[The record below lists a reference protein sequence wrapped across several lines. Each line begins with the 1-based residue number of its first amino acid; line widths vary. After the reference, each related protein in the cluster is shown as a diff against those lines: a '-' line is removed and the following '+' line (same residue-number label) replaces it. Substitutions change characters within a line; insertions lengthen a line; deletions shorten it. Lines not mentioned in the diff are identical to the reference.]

1 MHSRSYKHATYSV
14 VANLQQSVLDRVFLI
29 DRNNGSEANIQLFNS
44 LLVQIRKSVHMFRQE
59 LDDQRLRQYAHQIV
73 VFSGNYGHTKN
84 KILIFG
90 HITSNLTHW
99 SKF

>member
-1 MHSRSYKHATYSV
+1 MYSRTYILATYSV
-14 VANLQQSVLDRVFLI
+14 VADLQQSVLDRVFLI

-44 LLVQIRKSVHMFRQE
+44 LFVQIRKSVHMFRQE

-73 VFSGNYGHTKN
+73 VFSGNYGHTKY

-90 HITSNLTHW
+90 HIKSNLTHW